1 MHRSLYLASVTRQ
14 PYVVCTGVLPTTGTP
29 VGRIDQ
35 TGAEAHDGAMNATLP
50 PPQILTEQQVADEP
64 SVASEPPR
72 NRTPREYVRPRHGR
86 RIGGVCAAIA
96 DRHGW
101 SRTTV
106 RLVVALSVL
115 LPGPQVIA
123 YVIAWIVMP
132 SDDEVAAPV
141 PPA

>member
-1 MHRSLYLASVTRQ
+1 
-14 PYVVCTGVLPTTGTP
+14 
-29 VGRIDQ
+29 
-35 TGAEAHDGAMNATLP
+35 MNTTLP
-50 PPQILTEQQVADEP
+50 PPQIPSEQHVAT
-64 SVASEPPR
+64 APPAGHR
-72 NRTPREYVRPRHGR
+72 ANAEYVRPRLGR

-106 RLVVALSVL
+106 RLVAALSVL

-132 SDDEVAAPV
+132 SDDEVTASV
-141 PPA
+141 PSS